1 MLKQFAVV
9 LITFAASTPSRAS
22 SYYPIKLDDPK
33 AVYLTRDKFPVHADG
48 VSDDTDAF
56 NKPLGLA
63 KTLMSMNQSE
73 KALPLL
79 EHAVKLDPTSAV
91 AHFRLSTVY
100 RQMGRTADA
109 KRELEEYQKYKDMK
123 EKLRE
128 LYRQMRLVP
137 EKKENEDEPR
147 N

>member
-33 AVYLTRDKFPVHADG
+33 AVYLTRDKFPVQADG

-63 KTLMSMNQSE
+63 KTLMSMNHSKRTLQ
-73 KALPLL
+73 LL
-79 EHAVKLDPTSAV
+79 EPDAKQDPTSAL
-91 AHFRLSTVY
+91 AHFRLIT
-100 RQMGRTADA
+100 
-109 KRELEEYQKYKDMK
+109 L
-123 EKLRE
+123 
-128 LYRQMRLVP
+128 
-137 EKKENEDEPR
+137 
-147 N
+147 